1 MKHLK
6 KINYLILILIGF
18 MIGIAI
24 AAIVHNHDIKS
35 PWWGHLIVVIGS
47 IFITLTLH
55 ELTHAFVFSIN
66 NIKIKAVYLFMF
78 MFIRKGKIFKLKVNP
93 KLLILGGGLVVPLLP
108 KVTNDREF
116 KDIGNKFAKSL
127 IAAPI
132 ASIIF
137 GFLTFIVFLLLLFFS
152 SNLTLISLFITAT
165 IVILILT
172 IFVILAS
179 SASNEHAAGDFIAY
193 KKVKEDENYLL
204 QVISSYIV
212 FNDEA
217 YELSKDY
224 LLNKKI
230 EYLSNNPLNY
240 DLNTYAYLIDYLED
254 VVYDNGTKYYDLDK
268 RILSLN
274 RNVLS
279 RSNEGVSLL
288 FLIAY
293 LHYLYGD
300 DDKTFE
306 IINYLE
312 VLQNPRVNWKHLEY
326 ELKKANHL
334 LGISDQFEY
343 LSSPDYYLDL
353 GLNWIFAPLFDDK
366 QERTT
371 FTKLKKGIKVPKIT
385 FYNTLK

>member
-1 MKHLK
+1 M
-6 KINYLILILIGF
+6 
-18 MIGIAI
+18 
-24 AAIVHNHDIKS
+24 
-35 PWWGHLIVVIGS
+35 
-47 IFITLTLH
+47 
-55 ELTHAFVFSIN
+55 
-66 NIKIKAVYLFMF
+66 
-78 MFIRKGKIFKLKVNP
+78 
-93 KLLILGGGLVVPLLP
+93 
-108 KVTNDREF
+108 
-116 KDIGNKFAKSL
+116 
-127 IAAPI
+127 
-132 ASIIF
+132 
-137 GFLTFIVFLLLLFFS
+137 
-152 SNLTLISLFITAT
+152 
-165 IVILILT
+165 
-172 IFVILAS
+172 
-179 SASNEHAAGDFIAY
+179 
-193 KKVKEDENYLL
+193 
-204 QVISSYIV
+204 
-212 FNDEA
+212 
-217 YELSKDY
+217 
-224 LLNKKI
+224 
-230 EYLSNNPLNY
+230 
-240 DLNTYAYLIDYLED
+240 
-254 VVYDNGTKYYDLDK
+254 
-268 RILSLN
+268 SLN